1 MSTQTKPV
9 AADRAALATRPAP
22 SRHRSRQEK
31 RWELNVRL
39 LAFSL
44 AGAALLSPAVYAWHA
59 YQVAR
64 NASALLD
71 RAGEHEKQAAWMLA
85 AQDLHRYLQLRPD
98 DIEAMIRR
106 AEDFDKGAKPGAE
119 KQRALQLYAAALG
132 EAPDRDDLKSRH
144 MALQLE
150 LGNQRAALDE
160 AASVLRKTPGDPAA
174 LRVTALAMHRQ
185 WSLRGSKSIDDVV
198 RAYRTAIAKN
208 PGDAELATGLARLY
222 RVELQQ
228 PAQSD
233 REALSKQ
240 ADEVMN
246 RLVAASDDKPAGLL
260 ARYVYRVTYN
270 LPGGDADL
278 DQAMVADPNKAHF
291 EVWWR
296 AGQRSLDAGEP
307 AIAAKHF
314 QAAVAADPTDR
325 RGHLSLGNAYRAD
338 GKDDRAIEAWQAGL
352 DQAAPGDIELQL
364 LIATSRVVL
373 QQWRE
378 ATQSLDKAEKLI
390 DLIVGPEQAE
400 LLSSVAL
407 LRAEV
412 AKGEHQDFTRAISLL
427 KQSLALRR
435 AGAESTRRAAA
446 LALIETRLAECYAA
460 RSEWDQAA
468 LAYGRAADLQPRL
481 PGPRLSAG
489 RAWVIAGR
497 YEEAVRQYDDA
508 LTQPNVSPTTYVALA
523 NAEYL
528 RQMSLPSAQRD
539 FSTLGDMLT
548 KARQQM
554 SQTESGPLTLLRLIE
569 AEYDSEEGRIEQA
582 IVAWHGLEKE
592 IWADPQL
599 VRRVAFDYERRGLT
613 DESDRLLEQ
622 WKTNGADATAYLLLA
637 SEVHFRRKL
646 ADEAIRM
653 LTEALPQAD
662 ESAREQIESR
672 LALMYLSD
680 GRTDEARRLFESRAE
695 ADKRGDR
702 PLHYLIELELH
713 SADRDNPG
721 ELNEALRLIRELE
734 TREGPE
740 GAAWRYYAAQRLL
753 LQALAPGLQ
762 KSPNLKKL
770 LQQAGDLQRQIEE
783 LRPNWPPGYLLK
795 GRLTES
801 ATPPDAPAAIQAYA
815 RAIKLGEKNIAVYE
829 AIILLLYRENRLAEA
844 DQYLAQLR
852 QAVSVPPELA
862 TVAMAI
868 DVSQGNIARAIE
880 MARDHLRGAPDDAL
894 NHIRLG
900 QLLAESGMADDAA
913 GSARLAEAEIEI
925 KKSRELAPD
934 DARTWAAL
942 LTFYIQT
949 KQSEAA
955 AGLLDEVQGG
965 DVLPSAEKAF
975 FLAQGHAALG
985 QRERAE
991 AEYLKAIDAAP
1002 DRPAVQLQAAS
1013 FFFQSHPKTA
1023 EKCLR
1028 RVLQDDPANRAASR
1042 LLAVLLSTGGGTE
1055 KELEEVWRLLGNDRD
1070 GQQLGSTDRRLKA
1083 ILMLRRGGR
1092 EYNRQAIELLESLA
1106 DNSRDAAPIDRL
1118 LLARLYQAKGQ
1129 MAEAR
1134 EQLKTLVNSGPPVPD
1149 HLAAYVD
1156 NLLRSERA
1164 ADAAAPLDELAKL
1177 EPESTHLRTLSLR
1190 ARWLKDQNQAAAI
1203 DPLIEAFIAK
1213 QRPSLTE
1220 PADQAKLLQRVGG
1233 LYASLEIPEATERCY
1248 RQAVELDPAAHP
1260 TLAIWLNNQGRTS
1273 DAVQVC
1279 VKIAAADST
1288 PLSAMVLSNVLAV
1301 GKPTDADR
1309 QLAEPVLKQAMERH
1323 DDSPGL
1329 LFCTATRHIMSG
1341 ENDEAVRLLRQVL
1354 ALDSKHRQAMNNLAM
1369 LLSFKPEGRSEAIQ
1383 WIDRAIALSG
1393 SEPELLDSKAWIL
1406 LQKRE
1411 VTEAVD
1417 LLEEALANPPGDPR
1431 HQFHLALA
1439 YQLQGKLKE
1448 ARTSLSRARQ
1458 GGIDVKTLS
1467 PDERTQLAT
1476 LEAALN

>member
-1 MSTQTKPV
+1 MSTETKSPPV
-9 AADRAALATRPAP
+9 ERAAPADRPAP
-22 SRHRSRQEK
+22 ARRRSRHDK
-31 RWELNVRL
+31 HWVLNVRL
-39 LAFSL
+39 LIGSL
-44 AGAALLSPAVYAWHA
+44 VAAALLSPAIYALHA
-59 YQVAR
+59 YQVAG
-64 NASALLD
+64 NASALLE
-71 RAGEHEKQAAWMLA
+71 RAGLHEKDADWMLA

-98 DIEAMIRR
+98 DVKAMVRR
-106 AEDFDKGAKPGAE
+106 AEDFDKGAKPGTE
-119 KQRALQLYAAALG
+119 KLRALQLYAAAMN
-132 EAPDRDDLKSRH
+132 EAPDREDLKSRH
-144 MALQLE
+144 MALQIE
-150 LGNQRAALDE
+150 LGNHRAALDE
-160 AASVLRKTPGDPAA
+160 AADLLRKNAGDAAA
-174 LRVTALAMHRQ
+174 LRVNALAMHRQ
-185 WSLRGSKSIDDVV
+185 WSLRGSKSLDDVV
-198 RAYRTAIAKN
+198 HAYQTAIAKN
-208 PGDAELATGLARLY
+208 PTDAELATGLARLY

-233 REALSKQ
+233 REALSQQ
-240 ADEVMN
+240 ADEIMD
-246 RLVAASDDKPAGLL
+246 RLVAAGGDKVGGLL

-270 LPGGDADL
+270 LPGADADL
-278 DQAMVADPNKAHF
+278 DHAMATDAEKAHF

-296 AGQRSLDAGEP
+296 AGLRSLDAGEP
-307 AIAAKHF
+307 AAAVGHF
-314 QAAVAADPTDR
+314 QAAVAADPADR
-325 RGHLSLGNAYRAD
+325 RGHLGLGNAYRAD

-352 DQAAPGDIELQL
+352 DEAARDDIELQM
-364 LIATSRVVL
+364 LIAASRVVL
-373 QQWRE
+373 QQWSE
-378 ATQSLDKAEKLI
+378 ATQSLDKVEKQI
-390 DLIVGPEQAE
+390 DLVIGPEQTE

-407 LRAEV
+407 LRSEV

-427 KQSLALRR
+427 KQSLSLRR

-460 RSEWDQAA
+460 RGEWDQAA
-468 LAYGRAADLQPRL
+468 LAYSRAADLQPRL

-489 RAWVIAGR
+489 RAWELAGR

-508 LTQPNVSPTTYVALA
+508 LSLPGVSPTTHVALA

-528 RQMSLPSAQRD
+528 RQMSQPSAQRD
-539 FSTLGDMLT
+539 FSALGGMLA
-548 KARQQM
+548 KVREQM
-554 SQTESGPLTLLRLIE
+554 SQAASDNKTLLRMVE

-592 IWADPQL
+592 VLTDPQL
-599 VRRVAFDYERRGLT
+599 VRRLAFDYERRGLT

-622 WKTNGADATAYLLLA
+622 WKAGGADTLTHLLLA
-637 SEVHFRRKL
+637 SEVQFRRKH
-646 ADEAIRM
+646 AEEAIRM
-653 LTEALPQAD
+653 LGEALPSAD
-662 ESAREQIESR
+662 ETSRGLIESR

-680 GRTDEARRLFESRAE
+680 GQTEEARRLFQSRAD
-695 ADKRGDR
+695 ADQRDDR
-702 PLHYLIELELH
+702 PLHYLIELELQ
-713 SADRDNPG
+713 SADREKPG
-721 ELNEALRLIRELE
+721 ELKEALSLIRELE
-734 TREGPE
+734 TREGLE

-753 LQALAPGLQ
+753 LQATAPSAQ

-795 GRLTES
+795 GRLAE
-801 ATPPDAPAAIQAYA
+801 AANPPEAPAAIQAYA
-815 RAIKLGEKNIAVYE
+815 RAIKLGERNIAVYE
-829 AIILLLYRENRLAEA
+829 GIILLLYRENRLAEA

-880 MARDHLRGAPDDAL
+880 MAREQLLRAPDDAV

-900 QLLAESGMADDAA
+900 QLLAESGMADEAA
-913 GSARLAEAEIEI
+913 RPARLAEAEIEF

-942 LTFYIQT
+942 LTFYVQSKQT
-949 KQSEAA
+949 EAA
-955 AGLLDEVQGG
+955 AKLLEEVQRG
-965 DVLPSAEKAF
+965 DVLPDAEKAF

-985 QRERAE
+985 QREQAE
-991 AEYLKAIDAAP
+991 AEYRKAIDAAP
-1002 DRPAVQLQAAS
+1002 DRPAVQMQAAS
-1013 FFFQSHPKTA
+1013 FFFQSQPATA

-1028 RVLQDDPANRAASR
+1028 RVLRDDPTNRAASR

-1055 KELEEVWRLLGNDRD
+1055 NDLDEVWRLLGNDRD
-1070 GQQLGSTDRRLKA
+1070 SQQIGATDRRLKA
-1083 ILMLRRGGR
+1083 ILLLRRGGR

-1106 DNSRDAAPIDRL
+1106 ENSRDAAPIDRL

-1164 ADAAAPLDELAKL
+1164 AEAAAPLDELAKL
-1177 EPESTHLRTLSLR
+1177 EPETTHLRTLSLR
-1190 ARWLKDQNQAAAI
+1190 ARWLKDQDQAASI
-1203 DPLIEAFIAK
+1203 GPLVDAFVAQ
-1213 QRPSLTE
+1213 QRPSQTE

-1233 LYASLEIPEATERCY
+1233 LYASLGMPAATERYY
-1248 RQAVELDPAAHP
+1248 REAVELDPAAHP

-1301 GKPTDADR
+1301 GKSTDADR

-1323 DDSPGL
+1323 GDSPGL

-1393 SEPELLDSKAWIL
+1393 AEPELLDSKAWIL

-1411 VTEAVD
+1411 VIEAVD